1 MHQRTLNQN
10 PGTPAPSNP
19 GTFSRYLWRTLPA
32 FAVLSAIHLR
42 HSVSYLLGGHPPPDL
57 GYAAQSSVALQSLQ
71 VACLLYLFVVYGLT
85 LRHWRRGAWTPRD
98 LSIVVVVLT
107 AAAWTLLPAN
117 SADILD
123 YLGFGR
129 LFAVFHL
136 NPYTHTY
143 GELSDWFATYVT
155 WDDAMPYGPS
165 LLPFFSVAG
174 VLAGVNVFVGI
185 YALKLAWAGLHLA
198 SAWMVYRLAESMGVD
213 ATWAAFAF
221 ACNPLILLEL
231 PGNGHNDAVVIACT
245 VGALLAL
252 RRQRPATALALA
264 SLGAMSKLPAIAWTG
279 GIAVLLYR
287 RRAWSSL
294 AWGAAIGTVLL
305 LIIVLWPGALASLT
319 VGSSQWHYTED
330 SLHMVAILTATA
342 IARARDWSW
351 DYMEAFRVDRI
362 AATAIFIPC
371 ACWML
376 SRIREEDDVIR
387 ECGYLLLSL
396 LLLYAS
402 AVEPWYLT
410 WLLPVLA
417 LTRAAVQ
424 RRVILT
430 AGPSL
435 LALYAFPYSL
445 VEVSSHRLAWTA
457 ARLIVA
463 FGVPI
468 AAWITA

>member
-1 MHQRTLNQN
+1 VNPN
-10 PGTPAPSNP
+10 PGTRAPTSQ
-19 GTFSRYLWRTLPA
+19 GTRSRYLWRTLPA
-32 FAVLSAIHLR
+32 FAVLSAIHFR
-42 HSVSYLLGGHPPPDL
+42 HSLSYVLAGHAPPDL
-57 GYAAQSSVALQSLQ
+57 GYAAQSSVTLQSLQ
-71 VACLLYLFVVYGLT
+71 VACLLYLFLVYGLT

-98 LSIVVVVLT
+98 LAVIVVTLT

-117 SADILD
+117 SADVFD

-129 LFAVFHL
+129 LFALFRL

-143 GELSDWFATYVT
+143 GELADWFGTYVT

-174 VLAGVNVFVGI
+174 VLAGVNVFIAV
-185 YALKLAWAGLHLA
+185 YALKLAWAALHLA
-198 SAWMVYRLAESMGVD
+198 DAWMVFSIAESMSLD

-231 PGNGHNDAVVIACT
+231 AGNGHNDAVVIACT
-245 VGALLAL
+245 LGALLAL
-252 RRQRPATALALA
+252 RRERPAAALALA
-264 SLGAMSKLPAIAWTG
+264 SLGAMSKLPAIVWTG
-279 GIAVLLYR
+279 GIAMLLYR
-287 RRAWSSL
+287 RRAWNSL
-294 AWGAAIGTVLL
+294 AYGSAIAGILL
-305 LIIVLWPGALASLT
+305 LIVVFWPGAFASLT

-342 IARARDWSW
+342 VSRAHDWSW

-362 AATAIFIPC
+362 IATALFLPFVG
-371 ACWML
+371 WLL
-376 SRIREEDDVIR
+376 SGIRDDADLIR
-387 ECGYLLLSL
+387 ECGYLLLAL

-417 LTRAAVQ
+417 LTHAATQ

-445 VEVSSHRLAWTA
+445 VEISPHRLAWTA
-457 ARLIVA
+457 VRLIVA

-468 AAWITA
+468 AAWLTA